1 MQGGRRCLGPPAL
14 ILLRWGPLGNG
25 VPLWGNVTVA
35 EVSGKSHAGW
45 GGKDGLQTAL
55 SSLARVSTGSMASV
69 ADEARSVRDQGG
81 TSVTAVAT
89 IGQPTFSKCLW
100 QFRWSKS
107 FTVKAD
113 EEEALQEGK

>member
-1 MQGGRRCLGPPAL
+1 MGSLSGEMSQ
-14 ILLRWGPLGNG
+14 LLRCRAKAMQAG
-25 VPLWGNVTVA
+25 
-35 EVSGKSHAGW
+35 EGKMACR
-45 GGKDGLQTAL
+45 KAL

-69 ADEARSVRDQGG
+69 ADEASSVRDQGG